1 MRALT
6 SILLALLLTVTSVTF
21 AAARV
26 QAAGLT
32 QMVICAQGAARVVT
46 FDAAGNPVEPPH
58 HCPDC
63 LAALPP
69 IPSPAT
75 LPSHRVPARPI
86 LLAPLA
92 KVRHSSALSPKSGVT
107 RPAMR
112 TRAGTVPLSS
122 ARTR

>member
-46 FDAAGNPVEPPH
+46 FDAAGNPVEAPH

-75 LPSHRVPARPI
+75 PPSYRVPARPI
-86 LLAPLA
+86 LLI
-92 KVRHSSALSPKSGVT
+92 
-107 RPAMR
+107 
-112 TRAGTVPLSS
+112 RADAQVLVPQAGHTPS
-122 ARTR
+122 ARGPPVTV